1 MSAEPVAWL
10 EFADHDIINAISPA
24 RRRKWIE
31 ADPINQ
37 AAAKAYPVAA
47 YAHPDPRIAALEGGA
62 AALAFLHRHHAA
74 RGDGFPDPI
83 AWRCT
88 ELARNLD
95 IA

>member
-47 YAHPDPRIAALEGGA
+47 YAHPDPRIAALEGLLREA
-62 AALAFLHRHHAA
+62 LVDLVHISAHSPIDTYHLCKRIEAALK
-74 RGDGFPDPI
+74 G
-83 AWRCT
+83 
-88 ELARNLD
+88 EK
-95 IA
+95 